1 MEEREFYTTA
11 ALYAMQGIQESGY
24 RIEGALATIMPN
36 KLAMLSFE
44 IADAMLSEYRKR
56 MCDFQTAEKKKLND

>member
-24 RIEGALATIMPN
+24 RIEGALATLMPN
-36 KLAMLSFE
+36 KLAALSFD
-44 IADAMLSEYRKR
+44 IADAMLLEYKKR
-56 MCDFQTAEKKKLND
+56 METFQTTEKKKLND

>member
-24 RIEGALATIMPN
+24 RIEGALATILPS
-36 KLAMLSFE
+36 KLAKLSFD
-44 IADAMLSEYRKR
+44 IADAMLIEYKNR
-56 MCDFQTAEKKKLND
+56 MENFQTTEKKKLND